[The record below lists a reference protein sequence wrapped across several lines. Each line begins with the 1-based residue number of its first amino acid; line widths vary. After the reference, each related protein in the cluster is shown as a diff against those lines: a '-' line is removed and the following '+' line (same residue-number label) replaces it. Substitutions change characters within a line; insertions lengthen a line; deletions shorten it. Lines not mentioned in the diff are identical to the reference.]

1 MKIITTEKE
10 KGKGFNVRTK
20 EKCDKM
26 PEYRFFNMKNL
37 HHSSYHHTKKNQIRE
52 HVWTSKKE
60 NATEDNYHAFII
72 HGLYETLYATLY
84 PPT

>member
-1 MKIITTEKE
+1 MGQKNGENIRMKIITTEKE
-10 KGKGFNVRTK
+10 KGKGFNAKTK
-20 EKCDKM
+20 EKYDNKM

-60 NATEDNYHAFII
+60 NATEDDYHAFII
-72 HGLYETLYATLY
+72 HG
-84 PPT
+84 